1 MRVVLEDNKKIIFL
15 NKEYLIKINFD
26 DKKTTEVFLKD
37 LFHKLEL
44 NYNLFF
50 EGFYNVNIY
59 IDQIYGAIIEV
70 LKEDLEY
77 FDYFDGQIEVS
88 FKIIKKEFL
97 YKLEELPQKNILSKF
112 IIYKYKDN
120 LYLKPQKALDNIE
133 MGMLLEQSEIIFNQK
148 AEDILKYSKIVK
160 GWRLCED
167 QWWL

>member
-1 MRVVLEDNKKIIFL
+1 M
-15 NKEYLIKINFD
+15 
-26 DKKTTEVFLKD
+26 
-37 LFHKLEL
+37 
-44 NYNLFF
+44 
-50 EGFYNVNIY
+50 
-59 IDQIYGAIIEV
+59 
-70 LKEDLEY
+70 EY

-160 GWRLCED
+160 G
-167 QWWL
+167 